1 MGLKLLDEPDDETTQ
16 PVILLSSLE
25 VRMNWMI
32 RTVKGDEV
40 IGKVSFYCDE
50 SDKFVAEN
58 PHLYLSKM

>member
-1 MGLKLLDEPDDETTQ
+1 MGLRLMDEPDDETTE
-16 PVILLSSLE
+16 PVILISALDI
-25 VRMNWMI
+25 RMDWII
-32 RTVKGDEV
+32 RAVKGDEV